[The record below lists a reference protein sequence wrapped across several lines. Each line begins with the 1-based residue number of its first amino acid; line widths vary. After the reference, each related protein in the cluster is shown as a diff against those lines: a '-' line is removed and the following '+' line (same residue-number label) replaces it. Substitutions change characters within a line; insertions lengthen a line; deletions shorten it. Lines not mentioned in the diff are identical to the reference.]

1 MTIGQ
6 LESKLNSLNTEVET
20 IQDQLAQLK
29 QERQTVKIRLTEA
42 RKAAKAGKLP
52 AEPAVEG
59 ITDKLKQVLTETVAD
74 PIAEMLGIADEPATV
89 RVARQALPRKTVPTR
104 RKR

>member
-6 LESKLNSLNTEVET
+6 LESKLNTLNDEVKT
-20 IQDQLAQLK
+20 IQAQLAQLRE
-29 QERQTVKIRLTEA
+29 ERQTVKIRLTEA

-52 AEPAVEG
+52 AEKAPEG
-59 ITDKLKQVLTETVAD
+59 ITDKLKQVLTENVAE
-74 PIAEMLGIADEPATV
+74 PIAEMLGIGDEPTTV
-89 RVARQALPRKTVPTR
+89 RVAKQTTPRKTVPTR